1 MSNAGNFYEVIAQSL
16 KGPKPSLL
24 AQGLQ
29 NNIGNPYI
37 ARQISNQGRAV
48 LGAGPA
54 PTPRVTMDVLKNHAA
69 FTEPL
74 STIENMWRVKYG
86 TEWVSEKDV
95 YYGGDEFYVLAMH
108 RLSQS
113 SRLERFMLSDTY
125 DYVVR
130 LPE

>member
-1 MSNAGNFYEVIAQSL
+1 MSTLFG
-16 KGPKPSLL
+16 L

-29 NNIGNPYI
+29 NSIGNPYI
-37 ARQISNQGRAV
+37 AG
-48 LGAGPA
+48 LGSVPAGGWQTLGQTNSQVSLASSQVSLA
-54 PTPRVTMDVLKNHAA
+54 PPRVTMDVLKNHAA